1 MEGLY
6 EYLISFTLAFIVAFS
21 ITPAVK
27 KLAFFAGAVDVPKD
41 ERRMHKRPIPRFGGL
56 AIVAAFFVAL
66 GFNIISVKFGISEIL
81 PIDTKLFGLLTGAVI
96 IIASGVMDDLW
107 DLGAKRMPFQLVAAI
122 IVVATGT
129 RIEYVTNPFS
139 DTVMVQLPNI
149 ASYLLTIVWIVGI
162 TNAIN
167 WIDGLDGLAAG
178 VSSIASL
185 TLFFVSVTRIDTDLV
200 TALIAAILA
209 GSILGFLPYNFNPAK
224 IFMADS
230 GAPFLGFVLAV
241 LSVQGTYKAYTA
253 ISVAV
258 PLLALAI
265 PLFDT
270 LFAILRRA
278 ATGKS
283 IVQADRGHI
292 HHRLVDMGLSQ
303 KQSVALIYVASASLG
318 LCAVVLGYQGPLS
331 AMVLAVG
338 VSIFVIAGALFM
350 SELNQV
356 SAKYLSSKEK
366 APDKIGDADFR
377 ESGRLNCEKKGK
389 LKVMTVFGTRPEA
402 VKMAPLVLEL
412 DKHKCIESIVCVT
425 AQHRQMLDQV
435 LEVFRI
441 EPDYDLNIM
450 QNRQTLT
457 DITTRGLEGLGKTL
471 DEVKPDIVLVH
482 GDTTTTFIASLA
494 AFYKQIRVGHVEAG
508 LRTNDKYFPYPEEM
522 NRKLTGCLTDIHFS
536 PTIQNRENLL
546 KENINE
552 KHIYVTGNTVIDAL
566 ATTVDK
572 AYEFSEEKLTGIDLE
587 GKKVITVTAH
597 RRENLGQPLENI
609 CNALKRIA
617 DKYQDVLIVY
627 PVHLNPAVQEVADR
641 ILGEHERVALVD
653 PLDLQDMHNLM
664 DRSFLVMTDSGGL
677 QEEAPSMGKPVLVLR
692 NETERPEAVKAGTVM
707 LAGTDEEKI
716 FTMACELLEKPE
728 EYAKMAKAVNPYGDG
743 KASQRIVE
751 ALLFEFGMS
760 EVKPLEFKI

>member
-6 EYLISFTLAFIVAFS
+6 EYLISFTLAFIVAFAS
-21 ITPAVK
+21 TPAVRR
-27 KLAFFAGAVDVPKD
+27 LAFFAGAVDVPKD

-56 AIVAAFFVAL
+56 AIVSAFFVAI
-66 GFNIISVKFGISEIL
+66 GFNMASVWLGISEIL
-81 PIDTKLFGLLTGAVI
+81 PIDIKLVGLLAGAAI
-96 IIASGVMDDLW
+96 IIGSGVMDDMW
-107 DLGAKRMPFQLVAAI
+107 DLGAKRIIFQLIAAI
-122 IVVATGT
+122 IVVGTGT
-129 RIEYVTNPFS
+129 RIEFVTNPFS
-139 DTVMVQLPNI
+139 EVVMVQLPTA
-149 ASYLLTIVWIVGI
+149 ASYILTIVWIVGI

-178 VSSIASL
+178 VASIASL
-185 TLFFVSVTRIDTDLV
+185 TLFFVSVTRTETDMV

-224 IFMADS
+224 IFMADT

-253 ISVAV
+253 VSVAV

-331 AMVLAVG
+331 ALVLAVG

-350 SELNQV
+350 NELNQV

-366 APDKIGDADFR
+366 APEKIGDLEYKQF
-377 ESGRLNCEKKGK
+377 GRLNCEKQGK
-389 LKVMTVFGTRPEA
+389 IKVMTVFGTRPEA

-435 LEVFRI
+435 LDVFNI
-441 EPDYDLNIM
+441 EPDHDLNIM

-482 GDTTTTFIASLA
+482 GDTTTTFISSLA

-522 NRKLTGCLTDIHFS
+522 NRKLTGSLTDIHFS
-536 PTIQNRENLL
+536 PTVQNKENLL
-546 KENINE
+546 KENING

-566 ATTVDK
+566 STTVDK
-572 AYEFSEEKLTGIDLE
+572 TYEFNEEKLTGLDFV
-587 GKKVITVTAH
+587 GKRVIAVTAH

-617 DKYQDVLIVY
+617 DKFSDVLIVY

-641 ILGEHERVALVD
+641 ILGLHDRIALVD

-664 DRSFLVMTDSGGL
+664 DRSYFVMTDSGGL

-692 NETERPEAVKAGTVM
+692 NETERPEAVKSGTVKI
-707 LAGTDEEKI
+707 AGTDEEKI

-743 KASQRIVE
+743 KACQRIVQ
-751 ALLFEFGMS
+751 ALLFEFGLS
-760 EVKPLEFKI
+760 EERPQEFVV